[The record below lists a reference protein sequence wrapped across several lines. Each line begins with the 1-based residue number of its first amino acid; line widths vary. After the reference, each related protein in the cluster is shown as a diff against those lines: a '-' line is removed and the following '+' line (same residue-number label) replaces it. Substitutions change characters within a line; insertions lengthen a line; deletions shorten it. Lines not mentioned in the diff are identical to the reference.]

1 MENNDVI
8 RQSRILA
15 ATILESDEYKSY
27 KSYHDE
33 LIKNPQLYADV
44 NEMRRFN
51 MELQNAEGVPNM
63 YDEVAK
69 FFDRYS
75 NVRTNT
81 TASRFL
87 RAEMGLCRMVQEMIN
102 TIFSEIDFDMDFI
115 D

>member
-1 MENNDVI
+1 MENSDVI
-8 RQSRILA
+8 RQSKILA
-15 ATILESDEYKSY
+15 AAIKESEEYKNY
-27 KSYHDE
+27 KSCYNE

-51 MELQNAEGVPNM
+51 MEIQNAEGVPNM

-69 FFDRYS
+69 IFDRYAYVRS
-75 NVRTNT
+75 NV

-87 RAEMGLCRMVQEMIN
+87 RAEMGLCRMVQEMVN
-102 TIFSEIDFDMDFI
+102 TLFSDIDFSVDFL